1 MHILP
6 FRKDHAYANMATD
19 LLLLEDYP
27 RPDIARFRHYGW
39 TNPSAWSFGL
49 SQSWEATLKNIGRP
63 ADEVVRRPT
72 GGGLVDH
79 ADDYTYTLV
88 VPPTSPGYRGNPS
101 DLYQLVH
108 EKIVAAFAAQGL
120 PAALY
125 QNLNTEGLRPV
136 CFTQPERFDI
146 VLPDGKKIAGA
157 AQKRNR
163 HGLLVQGSI
172 MRALPWP
179 VDWDA
184 FGEVFS
190 KGLADYFGTQPEGID
205 WPELDAEKLAAST
218 EHFRSAAWNQ
228 RR

>member
-1 MHILP
+1 MHVLP
-6 FRKDHAYANMATD
+6 YRKDHAYANMATD
-19 LLLLEDYP
+19 LLLLENYP
-27 RPDIARFRHYGW
+27 QPEQPRFRHYGW

-49 SQSWEATLKNIGRP
+49 SQSWEATLKNIGQH

-88 VPPTSPGYRGNPS
+88 VPTTSPAYRGNPS
-101 DLYQLVH
+101 ELYQLVH
-108 EKIVAAFAAQGL
+108 EKIVEGFAAQGI
-120 PAALY
+120 PATLY
-125 QNLNTEGLRPV
+125 QDLNTDGLRPV

-163 HGLLVQGSI
+163 YGLLVQGSI

-179 VDWDA
+179 VKWDA
-184 FGEVFS
+184 FTEVFTQ
-190 KGLADYFGTQPEGID
+190 GLAKYFDGKPEPVE
-205 WPELDAEKLAAST
+205 WPEMDPELLSEKT
-218 EHFRSAAWNQ
+218 ELFRSAAWNQ